1 MVLGMAAMIAVSCG
15 EKKDAPKEGEATT
28 TEAAA
33 PKAEAETPAAKG
45 DDAVSAIGEEAV
57 LNKYIELVDKLVDAQ
72 KAKDTEEINKLTQDL
87 MVVSQDI
94 AKIDPTKLT
103 KEQAEKLA
111 AIGKKY
117 QEALMAK

>member
-28 TEAAA
+28 T
-33 PKAEAETPAAKG
+33 EAETPAAKG

-72 KAKDTEEINKLTQDL
+72 KAKDTEEITKVTQDL
-87 MVVSQDI
+87 MVVSQDV
-94 AKIDPTKLT
+94 AKIDLTKLT

-117 QEALMAK
+117 QEALMAN